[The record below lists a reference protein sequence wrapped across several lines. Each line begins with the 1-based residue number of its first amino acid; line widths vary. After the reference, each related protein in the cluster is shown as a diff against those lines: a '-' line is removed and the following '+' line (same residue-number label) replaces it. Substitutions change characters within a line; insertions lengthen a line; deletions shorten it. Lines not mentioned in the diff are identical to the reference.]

1 MAKMHYDGVDREM
14 LRMTRLQGNLTDTV
28 IKSLRAGAE
37 EYVKARKQEIQRR
50 GFVDNGDML
59 KGVKSSK
66 KVDKKSDMVY
76 VTIFSRGKGKNG
88 VRNAEK
94 EYLLHYGVK
103 GGKSGQRIPSS
114 HWVDEAERKAL
125 VPANWAMDKV
135 WDEATN
141 Y

>member
-1 MAKMHYDGVDREM
+1 MAKMHYDGVDKEL

-37 EYVKARKQEIQRR
+37 EYVKARKQEIKAR
-50 GFVDNGDML
+50 GFVDSKSMMN
-59 KGVKSSK
+59 GVKSSK

-76 VTIFSRGKGKNG
+76 VTVFSRGKDKQGT
-88 VRNAEK
+88 RNAEK
-94 EYLLHYGVK
+94 EWVLHYGAHNKK
-103 GGKSGQRIPSS
+103 GEWRIKPS